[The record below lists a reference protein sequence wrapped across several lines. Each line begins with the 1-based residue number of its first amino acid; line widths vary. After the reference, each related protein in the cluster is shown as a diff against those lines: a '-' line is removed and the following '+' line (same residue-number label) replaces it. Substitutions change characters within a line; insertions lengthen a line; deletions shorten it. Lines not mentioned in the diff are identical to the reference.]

1 MFHRHLW
8 VAVVVVA
15 ALMAWQSG
23 RAAEITSLELTI
35 SCAGS
40 GKAVDWINTASL
52 DCGDGERYD
61 ALAVQKNATTLS
73 AYFRSV
79 PPGQSCQVSVGSG
92 FDSKVVGTVRTVGS
106 VKQRLSAKCAW

>member
-1 MFHRHLW
+1 MFKKYLCAFAI
-8 VAVVVVA
+8 VIAV
-15 ALMAWQSG
+15 LFGGQSG

-35 SCAGS
+35 SCAAS

-61 ALAVQKNATTLS
+61 ALAVQQSATTLS

-92 FDSKVVGTVRTVGS
+92 FDSKVVGTVRTAGS